1 MGSRTPARRASSIG
15 PELSTQLWLSRDP
28 AQPGICSLLPFLPL
42 AWETCSWR
50 CLDGLDVGSLVLGS
64 DCDWVEKRGC
74 CMWGI
79 CVLGRY
85 QSCFNSPTSRSHRGV
100 PLCPG
105 E

>member
-1 MGSRTPARRASSIG
+1 MGSSTPAHRASSIG
-15 PELSTQLWLSRDP
+15 PELSTQLWLSRGL

-42 AWETCSWR
+42 AREMCSWR
-50 CLDGLDVGSLVLGS
+50 CLDGLDAGSLVFGS

-74 CMWGI
+74 CTWGT
-79 CVLGRY
+79 CVLGGC
-85 QSCFNSPTSRSHRGV
+85 QSCFNPPTSRSHRGV